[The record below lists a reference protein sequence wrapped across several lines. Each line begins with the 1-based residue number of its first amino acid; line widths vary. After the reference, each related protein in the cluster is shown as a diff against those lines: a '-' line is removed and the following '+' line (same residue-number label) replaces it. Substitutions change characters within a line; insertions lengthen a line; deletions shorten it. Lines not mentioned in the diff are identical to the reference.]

1 MSNTPV
7 YLRAEA
13 EIEIPFHDCDPMQV
27 VWHGNYARYFE
38 VARGKL
44 LDLIEFNYDA
54 MEQSGFAWPIVDMR
68 TKYVRP
74 LLFRQTIIVKA
85 ELIEYESR
93 IKIRYVIID
102 KRSGEKLTSGYTTQ
116 VAVCIE
122 KREMQYVSPDV
133 LVNKIRNFENKK

>member
-1 MSNTPV
+1 MSKTPV
-7 YLRAEA
+7 YLHAEA

-102 KRSGEKLTSGYTTQ
+102 KQSGEKLTSGYTTQ

-122 KREMQYVSPDV
+122 TREMQYVSPDV
-133 LVNKIRNFENKK
+133 LVNKIRNLEN

>member
-1 MSNTPV
+1 MSKTPV
-7 YLRAEA
+7 YLHAEA

-102 KRSGEKLTSGYTTQ
+102 KQSGEKLTSGYTTQ

-122 KREMQYVSPDV
+122 TREMQYVSPDV
-133 LVNKIRNFENKK
+133 FVNKIRNLEN